1 MTESEKVA
9 AEVAENKQKES
20 KFVQDFVNDALKRQ
34 NDMGMFGLGTDI
46 LNSYLRRT
54 HNHCL
59 LKEAKSRVNA
69 LKEADIDLG
78 SF

>member
-1 MTESEKVA
+1 MTETEKLAQEVA
-9 AEVAENKQKES
+9 AKEAETKLIQSFVKDSLDRQK
-20 KFVQDFVNDALKRQ
+20 
-34 NDMGMFGLGTDI
+34 DMGIVGLTSDI

-54 HNHCL
+54 HNHSI